1 LSTIFSIWFNIE
13 IRKVWQ
19 GGILMMKRTKMISFI
34 IGVLILVFIVSTR
47 LKPHITAGEEDYPE
61 WEINQTKDLY

>member
-1 LSTIFSIWFNIE
+1 
-13 IRKVWQ
+13 
-19 GGILMMKRTKMISFI
+19 MMKRTKMISFI